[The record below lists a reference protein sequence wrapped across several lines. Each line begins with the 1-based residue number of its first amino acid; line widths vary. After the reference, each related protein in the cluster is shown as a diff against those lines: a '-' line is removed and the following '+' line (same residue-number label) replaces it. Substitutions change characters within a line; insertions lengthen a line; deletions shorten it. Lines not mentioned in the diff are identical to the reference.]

1 MNREQIVN
9 SRAYQ
14 KTQAALDYYNEHH
27 SEKDLDLTDAF
38 EAGVEWAD
46 ENSNKDLVNINDVC
60 KWIEDNIW
68 DFPWY
73 DPDKPLSADDIIKE
87 LRRDLEK

>member
-27 SEKDLDLTDAF
+27 SDKDIDLTDVF

-46 ENSNKDLVNINDVC
+46 ENPNRDLVNINDVC

-73 DPDKPLSADDIIKE
+73 DPDKPLSTEDIIKE
-87 LRRDLEK
+87 LRKDLKK